1 MYDVIII
8 GAGPAGISASLYTRR
23 ANLKTLV
30 LYSDKSSL
38 EKTDKIEN
46 YYGFEDGIDG
56 KELYFSGIK
65 QTEKIGTDVKKE
77 EVVNIVNEDKKF
89 SITTSK
95 NKYVSKVV
103 ILATGNKKNKPQIDG
118 IDRLEGKGISYC
130 AICDGFFYKNKSVA
144 VLGNSKYALSEVNDL
159 INVVKD
165 ITVLTNGKDKP
176 EIRDDRIKLETK
188 KIKKIEGKEKVEKIK
203 FEDGSKMNIDG
214 IFIAEG
220 VAGSAEFAKKMGAF
234 IKQNKI
240 IVNENMETNIK
251 GLYACGD
258 CTGGILQISKAVYEG
273 TVAGLQA
280 IKYLKDF

>member
-46 YYGFEDGIDG
+46 YYGFKDGIDG

-77 EVVNIVNEDKKF
+77 EVINIVNEDKKF

-188 KIKKIEGKEKVEKIK
+188 KIKEIEGKAKVEKIK

-220 VAGSAEFAKKMGAF
+220 VAGSTEFAKKMGAF

-240 IVNENMETNIK
+240 VVNENMETNIN

>member
-95 NKYVSKVV
+95 NKYMSKVV

-130 AICDGFFYKNKSVA
+130 AICDGFFYKNKSAA

-188 KIKKIEGKEKVEKIK
+188 KIKEIEGKEKVEKIK

>member
-23 ANLKTLV
+23 SNLKTLV

-165 ITVLTNGKDKP
+165 ITVLTNGKDKL

-188 KIKKIEGKEKVEKIK
+188 KIKEIEGKEKVEKIK

>member
-8 GAGPAGISASLYTRR
+8 GAGSAGISASLYTRR

-46 YYGFEDGIDG
+46 YYGFEDGVDG

-95 NKYVSKVV
+95 NKYMSKVV

-176 EIRDDRIKLETK
+176 KIRDDRIKLETK
-188 KIKKIEGKEKVEKIK
+188 KIKEIEGKEKVEKIK
-203 FEDGSKMNIDG
+203 FEDGSKMNVDG

-273 TVAGLQA
+273 AVAGLQA